1 MRGKDA
7 TKFTFLFSLKL
18 LSFFH
23 DEYPTTVELKLKQ
36 SGEASNRASKFTI
49 DEDLEWLKVWRN
61 GCSAASAAALLWA
74 FLITFETNIK
84 IYRFSVQRFEKFSVL
99 FFHQYESDFI

>member
-7 TKFTFLFSLKL
+7 TKFTFLFSKKL

-23 DEYPTTVELKLKQ
+23 DDEYPTTVELKLKQ

-61 GCSAASAAALLWA
+61 GCSVAALLWA
-74 FLITFETNIK
+74 CASTE
-84 IYRFSVQRFEKFSVL
+84 VQMS
-99 FFHQYESDFI
+99 QWP

>member
-74 FLITFETNIK
+74 FLITFEPNITLNK
-84 IYRFSVQRFEKFSVL
+84 VV
-99 FFHQYESDFI
+99 

>member
-49 DEDLEWLKVWRN
+49 DEDLEWHKVWSN
-61 GCSAASAAALLWA
+61 GCSAAGAAALLWA
-74 FLITFETNIK
+74 FLITFEPNITLNK
-84 IYRFSVQRFEKFSVL
+84 VV
-99 FFHQYESDFI
+99 